1 VLFDHC
7 AQCQRCCNVEAGFPP
22 LEITLTAKE
31 QKKLGSVCIETS
43 CTHLGP
49 TGCTMGEDKPFGCTL
64 YPLSYNPNNKSF
76 YFDTDCP
83 LMDDYIDGLSVK
95 DSDANQHLNK
105 VNKII
110 VQLKK
115 TDPDFLQ
122 MNHEVDV
129 SYFDLKRIPA
139 VHFTPKQKIKK
150 SKP

>member
-43 CTHLGP
+43 CSHLGP
-49 TGCTMGEDKPFGCTL
+49 QGCTMGEDKPFGCTL

-83 LMDDYIDGLSVK
+83 LMDDYMDGLSDK
-95 DSDANQHLNK
+95 DSDAHQHLIK
-105 VNKII
+105 VNDII
-110 VQLKK
+110 IQLEK
-115 TDPDFLQ
+115 TDPAFFQ
-122 MNHEVDV
+122 VNHAVDV
-129 SYFDLKRIPA
+129 SYFDLKRITA
-139 VHFTPKQKIKK
+139 VHFTPKQNKKK
-150 SKP
+150 SKL

>member
-1 VLFDHC
+1 MLFDHC
-7 AQCQRCCNVEAGFPP
+7 AQCQRCCNVDAGFPP

-49 TGCTMGEDKPFGCTL
+49 KGCTMGENKPFGCTL

-83 LMDDYIDGLSVK
+83 LMDDYFDSLAIK
-95 DSDANQHLNK
+95 DSDANQHLSK
-105 VNKII
+105 VNEII
-110 VQLKK
+110 VQLEK
-115 TDPDFLQ
+115 TDPTFLQ
-122 MNHEVDV
+122 TNHEVDV
-129 SYFDLKRIPA
+129 SYFDLKRVPA

>member
-49 TGCTMGEDKPFGCTL
+49 QGCTMGEDKPFGCTL
-64 YPLSYNPNNKSF
+64 YPLSYNPKNKNF

-83 LMDDYIDGLSVK
+83 LMDNYMDGLSDK
-95 DSDANQHLNK
+95 NSDAHQHLSK
-105 VNKII
+105 VNDII
-110 VQLKK
+110 VQLEK
-115 TDPDFLQ
+115 TDPAFLQ
-122 MNHEVDV
+122 MNHAVDV
-129 SYFDLKRIPA
+129 SYFDLKRITA
-139 VHFTPKQKIKK
+139 VHFNPKQNKKK
-150 SKP
+150 SKL

>member
-43 CTHLGP
+43 CSHLGP
-49 TGCTMGEDKPFGCTL
+49 QGCTMGEDKPFGCTL

-83 LMDDYIDGLSVK
+83 LMDDYMDGLSDK
-95 DSDANQHLNK
+95 DSDAHQHLIK
-105 VNKII
+105 VNDII
-110 VQLKK
+110 IQLEK
-115 TDPDFLQ
+115 TDPAFLQ
-122 MNHEVDV
+122 LNHAVDV
-129 SYFDLKRIPA
+129 SYFDLKRITA
-139 VHFTPKQKIKK
+139 VHFTPKQNKKK
-150 SKP
+150 SKL